1 MWKGIFFLSIFF
13 SILEAQNPS
22 FMLTQKGS
30 NKHNRLFLNP
40 SSLSLY
46 KEREG
51 LEVKLVNAGVILSK
65 DGYEFLDELSET
77 TSSANKGKD
86 IAVLLKNN
94 IGNTI
99 TLSAHNFSSMQSNHQ
114 NFFWSLGVADTFN
127 AYYIPH
133 TGFGSK
139 GALESSIE
147 KYRVI
152 TGTFALT
159 QQNFHY
165 GINLKSIKKTIQNHN
180 YSIQEMI
187 NAQDIKDYLRTN
199 KGEDDTSLGVD
210 AGLSYVHQSH
220 FKPVFHLSLLDIG
233 NTSFQNVETIPS
245 TMNIG
250 FSIEPYEATFLS
262 LDYLDLFKS
271 EAQQTFHQQL
281 RVNLSHTLFDTLQ
294 LNSGLLNN
302 ALLYGMNYQRR
313 YFHIG
318 VHSYRTNYQHSERKY
333 ELSFK
338 IKW

>member
-1 MWKGIFFLSIFF
+1 MFKAGLIALIFF
-13 SILEAQNPS
+13 SILQAQNPS
-22 FMLTQKGS
+22 FMLTQKGDDR
-30 NKHNRLFLNP
+30 HNSLFLNP
-40 SSLSLY
+40 SHLSLY
-46 KEREG
+46 KKREG
-51 LEVKLVNAGVILSK
+51 LEVTFVNAGVILSK

-86 IAVLLKNN
+86 IAALLKKN

-99 TLSAHNFSSMQSNHQ
+99 TLVGHNFSSIQSNHQ
-114 NFFWSLGVADTFN
+114 NLFWSLGVADTFN

-152 TGTFALT
+152 MGTLALV

-165 GINLKSIKKTIQNHN
+165 GINLKSMKKTVQNHN
-180 YSIQEMI
+180 YSVQEMI

-199 KGEDDTSLGVD
+199 KGERDRSLGVD
-210 AGLSYVHQSH
+210 AGLSYVYQSH
-220 FKPVFHLSLLDIG
+220 LKPVFHLSLLDIG

-250 FSIEPYEATFLS
+250 FSLEPYEATFLS
-262 LDYLDLFKS
+262 LNYLDFFKS
-271 EAQQTFHQQL
+271 QAQQTFHQQL
-281 RVNLSHTLFDTLQ
+281 RVNLSHTLFDTLR

-302 ALLYGMNYQRR
+302 ALLYGMNYHSR
-313 YFHIG
+313 YFDIG
-318 VHSYRTNYQHSERKY
+318 LHSYKSNHQHAERKY